1 MKHLNKAEPII
12 VARGLTMIFRTQ
24 KTRLKALSGVDIS
37 VEKGEFLAIVGTS
50 GSGKTTLL
58 SLLAGLD
65 SPSAGRIAINGRG
78 IHRLSQES
86 LGQFRRENTGFIFQS
101 FNLFETLSAEE
112 NVAFPLMVQG
122 LGRNERKEKAQEM
135 LAKFGLEKHMHHKP
149 GELSGGQQQR
159 VSIARAMITQPKILF
174 ADEPT
179 GNLDSK
185 TAHEIMIEL
194 KKVNK
199 EQGTTV
205 LMVTHDMTIAEYA
218 DRILRI
224 EDGMVAIR

>member
-1 MKHLNKAEPII
+1 MKHLNKTEPII

-37 VEKGEFLAIVGTS
+37 VDKGEFLAIVGTS

-65 SPSAGRIAINGRG
+65 RPSAGRIAINGRG
-78 IHRLSQES
+78 IHRLSQEA

-122 LGRNERKEKAQEM
+122 FGRSERKEKARDM
-135 LAKFGLEKHMHHKP
+135 LTKFGLEKHIHHKP

-185 TAHEIMIEL
+185 TAHEIMVAL
-194 KKVNK
+194 KKVNR
-199 EQGTTV
+199 EQGTTI
-205 LMVTHDMTIAEYA
+205 LMVTHDMAIAEYA
-218 DRILRI
+218 DRTLRI
-224 EDGMVAIR
+224 EDGMVAI

>member
-1 MKHLNKAEPII
+1 MRHLNKTEPII

-24 KTRLKALSGVDIS
+24 KIRLKALSGVNIS
-37 VEKGEFLAIVGTS
+37 VDKGEFLAIVGTS

-65 SPSAGRIAINGRG
+65 SPSAGRIAVGGRG
-78 IHRLSQES
+78 IHRLSQEA
-86 LGQFRRENTGFIFQS
+86 LGQFRRENTRFIFQS

-112 NVAFPLMVQG
+112 NVAFPLMVCG
-122 LGRNERKEKAQEM
+122 MGRSERLDKARDM
-135 LAKFGLEKHMHHKP
+135 LTRFGLEKHFNHKP

-159 VSIARAMITQPKILF
+159 VSIARAMITGPEIIF

-185 TAHEIMIEL
+185 TAHEIMEEL
-194 KKVNK
+194 KNLNQQ
-199 EQGTTV
+199 QGTTI
-205 LMVTHDMTIAEYA
+205 LMVTHDMAIAEYA
-218 DRILRI
+218 DRVLRI
-224 EDGMVAIR
+224 EDGMVV